1 MWEGSG
7 WHTVFT
13 YSKELRFLK
22 WVYNSNSTSN
32 SWSWLAKSSPN
43 GPFFQLFDSHTKI
56 VHVPSCEAT
65 LSMSINVIPVF
76 CSWKSNAIWYRANYM
91 ESILWEKAVESHFQ
105 LPSDAWSAFSS
116 MFIFETKDNKQ
127 LRHFTSRFFREPAI
141 LTILDHLRNPLRS
154 LRPLLATTSSGSQPT
169 IPLPGEKKK
178 VKSQCA
184 CMCACESDGY
194 LRVWYSASHFYLDT
208 FWHDINSGYS
218 LVNMVYYFLTSALLR
233 NKT

>member
-1 MWEGSG
+1 MAVYANHQISHTRLPWEGRSHMWEGSG

-65 LSMSINVIPVF
+65 LSMSMNIIPVF

-127 LRHFTSRFFREPAI
+127 LRHFTSRFLREPAI

-178 VKSQCA
+178 GEKS
-184 CMCACESDGY
+184 MCVYVC
-194 LRVWYSASHFYLDT
+194 VWVWWISSCLVFSISILPGHVLT
-208 FWHDINSGYS
+208 WH
-218 LVNMVYYFLTSALLR
+218 
-233 NKT
+233 K

>member
-1 MWEGSG
+1 MWFDF
-7 WHTVFT
+7 HTFQIAQNDLNQCPTNIDTLQAVMVC
-13 YSKELRFLK
+13 ELRGF
-22 WVYNSNSTSN
+22 
-32 SWSWLAKSSPN
+32 P
-43 GPFFQLFDSHTKI
+43 
-56 VHVPSCEAT
+56 
-65 LSMSINVIPVF
+65 INIIPVF

-127 LRHFTSRFFREPAI
+127 LRHFTSRFLREPAI

-178 VKSQCA
+178 GEKS
-184 CMCACESDGY
+184 MCVYVC
-194 LRVWYSASHFYLDT
+194 VWVWWISSCLVFSISILPGHVLT
-208 FWHDINSGYS
+208 WH
-218 LVNMVYYFLTSALLR
+218 
-233 NKT
+233 K